1 MQPFLWVFV
10 QLQYFTL
17 LLSSTDDP
25 LSPTIAA
32 ILDLESSVFRAPE
45 IASEDTIVSK
55 IDKGL
60 TN

>member
-1 MQPFLWVFV
+1 MQPFPWVFV

-45 IASEDTIVSK
+45 IDSEDTIVSK